1 LIPRWV
7 WRCESLGK
15 PDGEVLQKQAKI
27 ISKIMNSIL
36 FQNSGPSGVREMLAA
51 VEPDFSGLD
60 SAEDILRD
68 ASRWGLLEDLK
79 RLLGGQS
86 VDSEAGRS
94 PGIIRDIGFELAGA
108 KNRDFAVDLFIHAT
122 GIAEFGPTSLR
133 AYARKHGCSH
143 EWFRKEVEAMKR
155 RLGLP

>member
-1 LIPRWV
+1 
-7 WRCESLGK
+7 
-15 PDGEVLQKQAKI
+15 
-27 ISKIMNSIL
+27 MNSIL
-36 FQNSGPSGVREMLAA
+36 FQNSGPSGAREVVVA

-79 RLLGGQS
+79 RLLGGQG
-86 VDSEAGRS
+86 VDSEAGRN

-143 EWFRKEVEAMKR
+143 EWFRKEAEAMKR
-155 RLGLP
+155 RLGLL